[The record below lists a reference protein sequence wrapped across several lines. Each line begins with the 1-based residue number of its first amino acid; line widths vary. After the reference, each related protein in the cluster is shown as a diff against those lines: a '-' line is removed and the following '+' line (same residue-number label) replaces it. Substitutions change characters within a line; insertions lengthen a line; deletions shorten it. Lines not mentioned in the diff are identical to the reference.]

1 MIFLYDIS
9 VDIKRFFKCLN
20 TQLQSMYLP
29 NKPLPRNCDITT
41 VKHKAKSKTNR
52 SMLGTSLDET
62 SSNSNSKDA
71 STTVLV
77 LSLLTYILL

>member
-29 NKPLPRNCDITT
+29 NKPLRGNCDITT
-41 VKHKAKSKTNR
+41 AKHKAKSKTNR
-52 SMLGTSLDET
+52 SMLGTSVDET